1 MTLDSKDPSKGAAG
15 RVDRAAVTQ
24 SERAFRG
31 GRHRTATRIEV
42 EELVMRTRWTVGSAA
57 VALAL
62 LATVGGGAASANA
75 AVPDPPGRPPGSY
88 ATQVNGYEI
97 VTLPPAAVA
106 NLTPRTGSCPPGKRA
121 LGGGAQVQGVGSLAG
136 SFPTADGTG
145 WTAIA
150 ASTGDSVSFGVT
162 VVCASARG

>member
-1 MTLDSKDPSKGAAG
+1 
-15 RVDRAAVTQ
+15 VRA
-24 SERAFRG
+24 SRG

-42 EELVMRTRWTVGSAA
+42 EELVMRTRWTVGLAA
-57 VALAL
+57 VPLAL
-62 LATVGGGAASANA
+62 LATVGGTAVSANA
-75 AVPDPPGRPPGSY
+75 AVPGTPGDPGKQQPRSY

-121 LGGGAQVQGVGSLAG
+121 LGGGAQVQGAGSLAA
-136 SFPTADGTG
+136 SFPTPDGTG

-150 ASTGDSVSFGVT
+150 TSTGGTVSFGVH
-162 VVCASARG
+162 VICANAR